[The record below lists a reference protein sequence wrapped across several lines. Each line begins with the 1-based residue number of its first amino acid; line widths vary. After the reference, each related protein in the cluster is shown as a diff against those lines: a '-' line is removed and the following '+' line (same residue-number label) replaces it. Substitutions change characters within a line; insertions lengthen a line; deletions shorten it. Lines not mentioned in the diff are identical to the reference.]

1 MHLPYDQG
9 ENQHTIA
16 VRAAALR
23 CNRRG
28 PRPRGASRVAANA
41 RRAARRT
48 QLEQS
53 SMRAMRAGTGFHR
66 GARAFGRAPGASAAS
81 AASGASGEPRPPRML
96 RARHRY

>member
-1 MHLPYDQG
+1 S
-9 ENQHTIA
+9 
-16 VRAAALR
+16 RA
-23 CNRRG
+23 
-28 PRPRGASRVAANA
+28 AANA

-53 SMRAMRAGTGFHR
+53 SMRAMRAGAGFHR

-81 AASGASGEPRPPRML
+81 AASAASGASGASGEPRPPRML